1 MPKITDAPDAFCCD
15 LFPGHEIQEIQQIS
29 RDPFLPRARDARGRF
44 VKGRSGNPRGRPRGI
59 PNPRRRV
66 PDLAAR
72 PLSMQSLADLIGRK
86 PHLIRP
92 VAAQLL
98 PSAFPVRDPV
108 ELLGIYSSPLRT
120 AEDCRQLLTTV
131 LATVV
136 RGELTP
142 GDGVRIARRVQTR
155 LRAIGRLM

>member
-1 MPKITDAPDAFCCD
+1 MPHIAADPPDPSCYL
-15 LFPGHEIQEIQQIS
+15 LFSGDGIQESQQLGP
-29 RDPFLPRARDARGRF
+29 DPRARDARGRF

-59 PNPRRRV
+59 PNPKRRV

-72 PLSMQSLADLIGRK
+72 PLSTQALADLIGRR
-86 PHLIRP
+86 PHLLRP
-92 VAAQLL
+92 LAAQLL
-98 PSAFPVRDPV
+98 PSAFPARDPA

-120 AEDCRQLLTTV
+120 AEDCRQVLTTV

-136 RGELTP
+136 RGDLTP

-155 LRAIGRLM
+155 LRAIGRLT